1 MQASAQ
7 TDSAVSSLGTHRT
20 WRTSETARLALSIA
34 QQLQLESSR
43 RLAAAPSAG
52 SSITTSPK
60 GQCSPESRPPAARPP
75 RPRMGTR
82 VPVSHVAAPAPR
94 LLSHCIATQQLEPLS
109 AAVPAPLPHA
119 ATERRPLR
127 RSATA
132 NLWLPATAPSAPVV
146 AGDVDVLQEF
156 EPEFEADAQL
166 DAQNAEAEPE
176 WVLRRRPDGSHYV
189 AKRAVRRSH
198 TTFLLSKAQQR
209 RDRLARRAAQ
219 VAAERSLLTTEEE
232 NASGVGAD
240 HCFVPHT
247 ARRTH
252 LDSRRASRNRRDFLR
267 RLQCGRCDDCKP
279 VPQPFAQLSE
289 TFVAL
294 ALL

>member
-34 QQLQLESSR
+34 QQLQLESCR
-43 RLAAAPSAG
+43 RLAAAASSG

-60 GQCSPESRPPAARPP
+60 EQCSPESRPPAARPP

-94 LLSHCIATQQLEPLS
+94 LLSHCITAQQLEP
-109 AAVPAPLPHA
+109 PALPAQMPHA

-132 NLWLPATAPSAPVV
+132 NLWPPATAPSAPVV
-146 AGDVDVLQEF
+146 AGDVELLQEF

-166 DAQNAEAEPE
+166 DAQNAAAEAE

-198 TTFLLSKAQQR
+198 TTFVLSKAQQR
-209 RDRLARRAAQ
+209 RDLLARRAAQ

-240 HCFVPHT
+240 RCFVPRT

-252 LDSRRASRNRRDFLR
+252 VDARRASRNRRDFLR
-267 RLQCGRCDDCKP
+267 RLQCGRSDDCKP
-279 VPQPFAQLSE
+279 APQPFAQLSE